1 MKIEM
6 GESACYSWL
15 RHIKGCQIVQT
26 NWKASPNWEIQHEEE
41 LNGIMDAAIH
51 LFSEKYGYEIFKK
64 SKNLAQIIA
73 QAECDVIGVD
83 LRHGKKLYAMDVAYH
98 GGGLNYGDKIETSTK
113 IIAKCLRTAMCIYGF
128 LDSKEAEIIFCSPK
142 INRNVLDVIE
152 PCIPDL
158 QQLTD
163 SMGMR
168 FTYRVVGNEEF
179 FEQILKPLEDASESV
194 ADTNELFLRSYQLS
208 QMFAGSKQQT
218 AAAAENTTAGEKIG
232 EYAERVLL
240 TALREG
246 RVTEEEVELLQTK
259 EYSAKMLKLSYPAL
273 VRADSDFERRR
284 YLTSKPVTVTGIQY
298 YICSQWMD
306 TAKQRPYVEKWE
318 AAHLNA

>member
-26 NWKASPNWEIQHEEE
+26 NWKSSPNWEIQHQDE
-41 LNGIMDAAIH
+41 LNRIKDAASG
-51 LFSEKYGYEIFKK
+51 LFSDKYGYEIFKK
-64 SKNLAQIIA
+64 SKSLAQIIA

-83 LRHGKKLYAMDVAYH
+83 LRQGKKLYAMDVAYH

-142 INRNVLDVIE
+142 INKNVLDVIG

-163 SMGMR
+163 SLGMR
-168 FTYRVVGNEEF
+168 FTYRIIGNEEF
-179 FEQILKPLEDASESV
+179 YEQILKPLEDASESV

-208 QMFAGSKQQT
+208 QMFSNSAQQT
-218 AAAAENTTAGEKIG
+218 QDALENAHEGEKIG

-240 TALREG
+240 TAIREG
-246 RVTEEEVELLQTK
+246 KVPAEELELLQTK
-259 EYSAKMLKLSYPAL
+259 EYSAKTLKLSYPAL
-273 VRADSDFERRR
+273 VREDSAFERRR
-284 YLTSKPVTVTGIQY
+284 YLTSKPVSGIRY

-306 TAKQRPYVEKWE
+306 SAKQRPYVEKWE
-318 AAHLNA
+318 SAHLNA

>member
-26 NWKASPNWEIQHEEE
+26 NWKASPNWEIQHEDE
-41 LNGIMDAAIH
+41 LDEIKNAASR
-51 LFSEKYGYEIFKK
+51 LFSDKYGYEIFRK
-64 SKNLAQIIA
+64 SKNPAQIIA

-83 LRHGKKLYAMDVAYH
+83 LRQGKKLYAMDVAYH

-142 INRNVLDVIE
+142 INKNVLDVIE

-163 SMGMR
+163 SLGMR
-168 FTYRVVGNEEF
+168 FAYKVIGNEEF
-179 FEQILKPLEDASESV
+179 YEHILKPLEDASESV

-208 QMFAGSKQQT
+208 QMFKGSKQQDK
-218 AAAAENTTAGEKIG
+218 AAVENTTAGEKIG

-246 RVTEEEVELLQTK
+246 RVPAEELELLQTK
-259 EYSAKMLKLSYPAL
+259 EYSAKALKLSYPAL
-273 VRADSDFERRR
+273 VRSDSDFERKR
-284 YLTSKPVTVTGIQY
+284 YLLSKPVSVSGIQY

-318 AAHLNA
+318 AAHLDA